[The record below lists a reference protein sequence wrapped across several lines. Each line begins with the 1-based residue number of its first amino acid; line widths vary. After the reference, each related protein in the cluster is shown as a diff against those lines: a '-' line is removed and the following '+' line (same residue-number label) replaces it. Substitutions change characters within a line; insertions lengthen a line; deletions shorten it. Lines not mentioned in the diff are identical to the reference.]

1 MQEVAM
7 HTVKIFKNGRS
18 QAVRIP
24 KDFAYE
30 GVTELTVKKIGEKLI
45 LEPLRKS
52 WLTLYDEIEPL
63 GAEDD
68 FLADRP
74 DLFAIDENMVKFK

>member
-1 MQEVAM
+1 M
-7 HTVKIFKNGRS
+7 HIVKIFKSGRS
-18 QAVRIP
+18 QAICIP

-30 GVTELTVKKIGEKLI
+30 GVTELTVQKVGGKLI
-45 LEPLRKS
+45 MEPVRKS

-63 GAEDD
+63 GEDDD

-74 DLFAIDENMVKFK
+74 DLFAIEENRVKPK